1 MVAFSIWEGVVE
13 EGRDISKEKV
23 LFVLFSTSFRFDR
36 VCFLMKSCR
45 YEERERERD
54 KKSEKREVRIETYT
68 YTPGKCRT
76 VSLHPANA
84 AFRSARVAS
93 ISESFSLRLV
103 EMQKGASIVEIT
115 SGSFND

>member
-1 MVAFSIWEGVVE
+1 MAFSIWKGVVE
-13 EGRDISKEKV
+13 EGRDKEKV

-45 YEERERERD
+45 YEERERD